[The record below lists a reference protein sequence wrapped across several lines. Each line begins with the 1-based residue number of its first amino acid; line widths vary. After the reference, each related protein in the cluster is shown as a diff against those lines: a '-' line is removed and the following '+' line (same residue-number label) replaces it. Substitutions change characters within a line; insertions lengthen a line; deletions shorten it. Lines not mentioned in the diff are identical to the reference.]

1 MASTF
6 HSSLKRDFHSP
17 LQWQLQKTIRD
28 WYLPGRFRCTSSI
41 ETESNNVW
49 FVIWPSVWS
58 STLEKMQHNIW
69 KTSSGVSVFHEI
81 SQNKP
86 ITSWMLPI
94 QHSTLIQWWHT
105 SLNCRTVCRNMN
117 GMCRA
122 RKKIRSTYTTSAL
135 ITQYNRWNAI
145 NDMAFWMSGTKWAM
159 NQIES
164 KRV

>member
-1 MASTF
+1 MAITEDDTRLIFAGSVSMHFINWDGIKQCVICYLTF
-6 HSSLKRDFHSP
+6 CL
-17 LQWQLQKTIRD
+17 
-28 WYLPGRFRCTSSI
+28 
-41 ETESNNVW
+41 
-49 FVIWPSVWS
+49 VIDPRKNA
-58 STLEKMQHNIW
+58 TQYMKNIKW
-69 KTSSGVSVFHEI
+69 CVGFPWNI
-81 SQNKP
+81 PNKP

-122 RKKIRSTYTTSAL
+122 RKKIQSTYTTSAL

>member
-1 MASTF
+1 MGITEDDTRLIFAGSVSMHFINWDGIKQCVICYLTF
-6 HSSLKRDFHSP
+6 CL
-17 LQWQLQKTIRD
+17 
-28 WYLPGRFRCTSSI
+28 
-41 ETESNNVW
+41 
-49 FVIWPSVWS
+49 VIDPRKNATQYMKDIKWCVGFSW
-58 STLEKMQHNIW
+58 NIP
-69 KTSSGVSVFHEI
+69 
-81 SQNKP
+81 NKP

-122 RKKIRSTYTTSAL
+122 RKKIQSTYTTSAL

-164 KRV
+164 KTVQRKERRLVCGGM